1 MNSVMHQN
9 PKCGKLSWVA
19 SLRLT
24 VQEGEQIRTF
34 FIKGHPFLI
43 RKEDILHRDD
53 LVPMWIVGSMAFLT
67 IVLGGLA
74 IALYALGQF

>member
-1 MNSVMHQN
+1 MNSVMQVN
-9 PKCGKLSWVA
+9 PKCGKPSWVV

-24 VQEGEQIRTF
+24 ISEGKQVRSYLLVR
-34 FIKGHPFLI
+34 KPFLI

-67 IVLGGLA
+67 IALGGLA
-74 IALYALGQF
+74 IALYGLGQI